1 MSYFKLPPP
10 RHDYDGALGG
20 FMFAN
25 GVCTVP
31 DDHEANAAAR
41 KMLCTYY
48 AAKECHEY
56 PKQDQQGGD
65 SAPAS
70 EGAPEVSNV
79 NQQAD
84 GEAET
89 GSEGDD
95 PGSGDGLRSDASD
108 QSGGSDSPST
118 EAPALVDLTDKQTEL
133 VYKAIDSL
141 DPTDV
146 KHWLRPGVPNAE
158 FLYRV
163 TNIPIPA
170 EQLEE
175 MVKTRGKPNVT
186 SRKRGPKAKTKTNK
200 KTS

>member
-10 RHDYDGALGG
+10 RDDYNGALGG

-56 PKQDQQGGD
+56 PKQDQQSGD
-65 SAPAS
+65 SSPSS
-70 EGAPEVSNV
+70 EGSPEVPDV
-79 NQQAD
+79 DQQAD

-95 PGSGDGLRSDASD
+95 SGSGDGLRSDASD
-108 QSGGSDSPST
+108 EPGDVDSPPT
-118 EAPALVDLTDKQTEL
+118 EAPVLVELTDKQTEI

-141 DPTDV
+141 DPTEV
-146 KHWLRPGVPNAE
+146 KHWNSPGIPNAE
-158 FLYRV
+158 FLYRL
-163 TNIPIPA
+163 TNIPIPV
-170 EQLEE
+170 EQLDK
-175 MVKTRGKPNVT
+175 MVKDRKKPNVT
-186 SRKRGPKAKTKTNK
+186 SRKRGSKAKTKTNK